1 MKRDGSPLYLKRIE
15 CPICATINEF
25 ETIRMGAYTEDG
37 RDTDFRPT
45 GRQWRNEKYADVNPL
60 LYFMGTCESCFYTR
74 EFNRQF
80 QEWKEDT
87 TFRTYRQKTLR
98 RRHLSALADSD
109 SPLRRLGGG
118 LWPSL
123 YPIETAINKMLL
135 GIMDEGLLEHPS
147 DFDLGRW
154 YLRVGW
160 MFRERGEGR
169 CPPPSPRSVHRRR
182 LFGALE
188 HLQADSV
195 RLVERLAGVREL
207 VENHSESMAAA
218 PEDAERPA
226 RCRREMAGLAE
237 NLDGFNESLDA
248 LVDGMNEST
257 SPLVGEEGLPG
268 TESYGDYP
276 SYEAFLA
283 AIKVDWPVAATNEHE
298 ALRFSLKHYRI
309 AYEAGRNIEPGNAH
323 IQIVYMIGELARR
336 VDEVDEARQYFD
348 VAIRL
353 GREWIHQHSADR
365 SRTALAR
372 HIVDLAIE
380 QTHLINDQS
389 KVHAQSARTEP

>member
-1 MKRDGSPLYLKRIE
+1 MKRDNNPLYLKRIE

-25 ETIRMGAYTEDG
+25 ETIRMGAYTEEG

-60 LYFMGTCESCFYTR
+60 LYFMGTCDSCFYTR
-74 EFNRQF
+74 EFNRRF
-80 QEWKEDT
+80 QEWKDDT

-98 RRHLSALADSD
+98 QSHLGALADAD
-109 SPLRRLGGG
+109 SPLRRLGSS
-118 LWPSL
+118 LWPGS

-135 GIMDEGLLEHPS
+135 GIMDEGLLEVPS

-154 YLRVGW
+154 YLRIGW

-169 CPPPSPRSVHRRR
+169 LPSPSPRSVHRRR

-188 HLQADSV
+188 RLQADSAK
-195 RLVERLAGVREL
+195 LVERLAGVREL
-207 VENHSESMAAA
+207 VENHADSLATA
-218 PEDAERPA
+218 PEDTERPA
-226 RCRREMAGLAE
+226 HCREEMAGLAE
-237 NLDGFNESLDA
+237 TLGGFRGSLDA
-248 LVDGMNEST
+248 LVNGMNQSP
-257 SPLVGEEGLPG
+257 SPLVGDEGLPG

-283 AIKVDWPVAATNEHE
+283 AIKADWPEAVTNEHE
-298 ALRFSLKHYRI
+298 ALGCSLKYYRA
-309 AYEAGRNIEPGNAH
+309 AYESGRNVEPGNAH

-336 VDEVDEARQYFD
+336 VDELQQALQYFD
-348 VAIRL
+348 AAIRL
-353 GREWIHQHSADR
+353 GREWIHQHGDDR

-372 HIVDLAIE
+372 HIVELAVE
-380 QTHLINDQS
+380 QTHLINDEM
-389 KVHAQSARTEP
+389 KVHA